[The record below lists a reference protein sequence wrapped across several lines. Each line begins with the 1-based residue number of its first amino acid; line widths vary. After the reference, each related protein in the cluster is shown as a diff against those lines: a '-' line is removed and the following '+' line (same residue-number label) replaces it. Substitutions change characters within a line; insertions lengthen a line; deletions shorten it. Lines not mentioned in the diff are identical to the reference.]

1 MSNNNLNQVIENLR
15 QPESTIHK
23 TKIQAYTPNQVNRL
37 SGLRE
42 RPSYEELIEYI
53 VTDPEKK

>member
-15 QPESTIHK
+15 QPDSTIHK

-53 VTDPEKK
+53 ITDPEKN